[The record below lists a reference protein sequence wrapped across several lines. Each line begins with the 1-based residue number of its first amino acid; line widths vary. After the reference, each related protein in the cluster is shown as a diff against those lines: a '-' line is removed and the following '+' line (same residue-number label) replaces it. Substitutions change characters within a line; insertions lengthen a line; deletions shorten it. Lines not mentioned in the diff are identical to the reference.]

1 MIWGWTHWRRRRILQ
16 RSTLSE
22 SAWRNV
28 LAMLPVLHRLSES
41 ELRRLRE
48 LAILFLH
55 DKRISPAA
63 GLQLSEE
70 TRLIIAAQ
78 ACLLILNLDL
88 AYYDGWSTIIVYPD
102 EFVPE
107 REYTDDVGV
116 VHVTRHPLAG
126 EAWLQG
132 PIILSASDAQ
142 RCGEADGVNVVLHE
156 FAHKLDMLNGDG
168 NGFPPLHRD
177 MKTEDW
183 SRAFTQAYDALCRE
197 VDLGLDTALD
207 PYAAQSPAEFF
218 AVVTEAF
225 FETPRLLRET
235 YPAVYAQLALFYRQ
249 DPLRPS

>member
-1 MIWGWTHWRRRRILQ
+1 MISLWTRWRRRRILQ
-16 RSTLSE
+16 RSTLSQ
-22 SAWRNV
+22 SAWRNA
-28 LAMLPVLHRLSES
+28 LAALPLLHRLSEP

-48 LAILFLH
+48 LVILFLH

-63 GLQLSEE
+63 GLRLTEE

-88 AYYDGWSTIIVYPD
+88 AYYDGWTTIIVYPD

-107 REYTDDVGV
+107 REYTDDIGV

-142 RCGEADGVNVVLHE
+142 RGGAADGMNVVVHE

-168 NGFPPLHRD
+168 NGFPPLHAG
-177 MKTEDW
+177 MNVEAW

-197 VDLGLDTALD
+197 VDLGLDTTLD
-207 PYAAQSPAEFF
+207 PYAAHSPAEFF

-225 FETPRLLRET
+225 FETPRRLHDT
-235 YPAVYAQLALFYRQ
+235 YPAVYDQLALFYRQ
-249 DPLRPS
+249 DPLRQA